1 VLALAMILVIVLS
14 FQEYHTQII
23 NSLNNK
29 KGPLSPQHIQ
39 DDLNS
44 HMLSENNESH
54 LSSEEKSY
62 GELHFSDAFF

>member
-14 FQEYHTQII
+14 FQEYQTQII

-39 DDLNS
+39 DDPNS